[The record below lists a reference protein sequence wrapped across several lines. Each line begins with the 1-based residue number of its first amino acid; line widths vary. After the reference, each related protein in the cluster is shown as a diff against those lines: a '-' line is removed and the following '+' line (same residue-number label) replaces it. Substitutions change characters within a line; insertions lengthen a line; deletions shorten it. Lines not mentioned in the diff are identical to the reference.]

1 MLELLGG
8 NTGVIEEDTV
18 SLQVVLLEQ
27 LLWLAGVNCPKARS
41 ELPPI
46 ATRTVG
52 GGSFPGFEVTLPVL
66 LLTEGIVLAGVSDR
80 VSAVG
85 VGLVWTTTGDRGV

>member
-18 SLQVVLLEQ
+18 SLQLVLLEQ

-46 ATRTVG
+46 ATRTG
-52 GGSFPGFEVTLPVL
+52 GAASFPWFEISLPVL
-66 LLTEGIVLAGVSDR
+66 LPTEGIVLAGVSDR
-80 VSAVG
+80 VSAIG
-85 VGLVWTTTGDRGV
+85 VGLLWTTTGGSGI

>member
-18 SLQVVLLEQ
+18 SLQLVLLEQ

-46 ATRTVG
+46 ATRNG
-52 GGSFPGFEVTLPVL
+52 GAASFPGFEVTLSVL
-66 LLTEGIVLAGVSDR
+66 LPTEGIVLAGVSDR
-80 VSAVG
+80 VSAIG
-85 VGLVWTTTGDRGV
+85 VGLVWTTTGGRGV